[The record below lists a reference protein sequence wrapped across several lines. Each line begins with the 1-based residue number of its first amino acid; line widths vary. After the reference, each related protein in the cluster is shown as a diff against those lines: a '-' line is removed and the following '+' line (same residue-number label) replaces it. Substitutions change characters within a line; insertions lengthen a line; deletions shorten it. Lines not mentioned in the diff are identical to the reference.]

1 MINFL
6 SNTEMRIPDRILI
19 DINPVLYKISTEHYY
34 PEFYSKFP
42 IHEIVA
48 TLLTSPMLDD
58 EGELI
63 WYQVEKRFDA
73 ELDTMD
79 MDNTQILFFTI
90 TEEVDKYI
98 RQQIVQSYPQ
108 EAYVFDRW
116 IDNSTI
122 MLKSINTNTANG
134 SFLVI

>member
-6 SNTEMRIPDRILI
+6 SNAEMRIPDRILI

-48 TLLTSPMLDD
+48 TLLTSPMSDD
-58 EGELI
+58 DGELI
-63 WYQVEKRFDA
+63 WYQVKKRFDA

-79 MDNTQILFFTI
+79 MDNTQILFF
-90 TEEVDKYI
+90 Y
-98 RQQIVQSYPQ
+98 
-108 EAYVFDRW
+108 
-116 IDNSTI
+116 NH
-122 MLKSINTNTANG
+122 
-134 SFLVI
+134 